1 MEKQKWK
8 KIEKRLLDNSFFL
21 LEVFEKDNSVIF
33 CFLFFFSVSRP
44 KKKREREQL
53 VWFNRKKTTK
63 NGVVLCVDCVMM
75 LLLEIEKKV

>member
-33 CFLFFFSVSRP
+33 CFLFFLSVATEEEER
-44 KKKREREQL
+44 KRTNGL
-53 VWFNRKKTTK
+53 V
-63 NGVVLCVDCVMM
+63 
-75 LLLEIEKKV
+75 

>member
-33 CFLFFFSVSRP
+33 CFLFFSQCRDRRR
-44 KKKREREQL
+44 REKENK
-53 VWFNRKKTTK
+53 WF
-63 NGVVLCVDCVMM
+63 GL
-75 LLLEIEKKV
+75 IEKKKKKN